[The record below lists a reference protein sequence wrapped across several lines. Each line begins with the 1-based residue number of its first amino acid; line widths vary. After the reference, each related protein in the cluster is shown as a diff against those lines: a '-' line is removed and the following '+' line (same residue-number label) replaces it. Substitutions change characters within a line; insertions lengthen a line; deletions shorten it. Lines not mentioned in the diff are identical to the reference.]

1 MLEVCGVHGAYANVL
16 SCSHSSHKL
25 AWIHSVNYVHVVDVI
40 RVTSAIDA
48 TRSYRILWPCQPEV
62 RNNIIILQTIV
73 VVDVKLS
80 FSKKDLVVKM
90 ECLYFC
96 TASKIRLFASVILV
110 MTF

>member
-1 MLEVCGVHGAYANVL
+1 MQREATGSCGLVSRRCA
-16 SCSHSSHKL
+16 
-25 AWIHSVNYVHVVDVI
+25 
-40 RVTSAIDA
+40 
-48 TRSYRILWPCQPEV
+48 
-62 RNNIIILQTIV
+62 IIILQTIV

>member
-1 MLEVCGVHGAYANVL
+1 MKVGLYLKLLIIYRMLEVCGVHGAYAYVL

-62 RNNIIILQTIV
+62 RNNYTTNY
-73 VVDVKLS
+73 S
-80 FSKKDLVVKM
+80 R
-90 ECLYFC
+90 C
-96 TASKIRLFASVILV
+96 
-110 MTF
+110 